1 MNWECLWPTAIWE
14 WQRVLNIR
22 YPKFAASSFSCSTAM
37 SRYPPD
43 LQTLAHG
50 STSQCI
56 PMKHCHN
63 HNIPPRHFY
72 HHSFLFSQM
81 PKKNPLVIM
90 AMALEYQWRF
100 YGGFPSQA
108 FLTTGRLKF
117 HDYPIIYPVLHED
130 IPLWYP
136 HIPRKLGGAVWSNF
150 CRTILQTSLLWP
162 HIPSYGGHYPIV
174 TIWLFNFF
182 HGKSQ
187 P

>member
-72 HHSFLFSQM
+72 HHSYLFSQM

-90 AMALEYQWRF
+90 AMALEYQCVF
-100 YGGFPSQA
+100 MGA
-108 FLTTGRLKF
+108 FLARHFWPPVGWNSMIIPSSTQYYMKISHCDIPISPENLGVQFGQIFVGYTSNQF
-117 HDYPIIYPVLHED
+117 TVASYPI
-130 IPLWYP
+130 LW
-136 HIPRKLGGAVWSNF
+136 R
-150 CRTILQTSLLWP
+150 SLS
-162 HIPSYGGHYPIV
+162 HSYHLVI
-174 TIWLFNFF
+174 
-182 HGKSQ
+182 
-187 P
+187 